1 MSEKQVIIGITGT
14 NGAGKGTV
22 VEFLMKELGFKHYSA
37 RGLLTKMLNEQGKEL
52 SRTNMN
58 VTANK
63 LRADNHPAI
72 IAELLVKDAEKDGGH
87 AVIESIRTPGEAN
100 LLRKFKNFRL
110 LAVNANSKVRYDR
123 VVTRGSS
130 TDKIPYEQFVA
141 EEEREMTST
150 DPNKQ
155 NISKCFE
162 MADDIIDNNGTP
174 EELREKL
181 NEYVKKLNLAPAAAD
196 TPAAAAPAA
205 AATGSYVCHCGKTG
219 YKIKGAPKMAAY
231 CHCITC
237 RQYGGVANV
246 AVYNDADVEYTET
259 TKENLIDYKSAENKW
274 RRHCKNCGC
283 WVNNWSPA
291 MGFIAPLLGIK
302 WNDDGAI
309 PHPQFHIWTGEKG
322 ESQIHDDL
330 TQFEGWP
337 Q

>member
-1 MSEKQVIIGITGT
+1 MVSGAVEEAGLFLFSKSSDLPCGQRSRKLFCNNQILQLALFFIYTTPPATMSAEQAAK
-14 NGAGKGTV
+14 
-22 VEFLMKELGFKHYSA
+22 VEEI
-37 RGLLTKMLNEQGKEL
+37 
-52 SRTNMN
+52 
-58 VTANK
+58 
-63 LRADNHPAI
+63 PA
-72 IAELLVKDAEKDGGH
+72 A
-87 AVIESIRTPGEAN
+87 T
-100 LLRKFKNFRL
+100 
-110 LAVNANSKVRYDR
+110 
-123 VVTRGSS
+123 
-130 TDKIPYEQFVA
+130 Q
-141 EEEREMTST
+141 EEE
-150 DPNKQ
+150 Q
-155 NISKCFE
+155 
-162 MADDIIDNNGTP
+162 A
-174 EELREKL
+174 
-181 NEYVKKLNLAPAAAD
+181 AP
-196 TPAAAAPAA
+196 APAA

-219 YKIKGAPKMAAY
+219 YKIKAAPKMAAY

-302 WNDDGAI
+302 WNDDGVI